1 MSYFDISGAVFN
13 NQLRELETSDPAHAD
28 VFNAVFRQLINNDV
42 ALMEAASMFAG
53 EKNKQAEF
61 ILNLKRTGKKYGVH
75 HSAFD
80 VSPLSA
86 GTRTFDAVGMV
97 AQPSTNT
104 VRGRNDFEGESV
116 FYGLEVN
123 GHVDDAGEFIVEYI
137 KGIDNE
143 FSRTERDT
151 WMLYLTQWINIT
163 IDANG
168 ESLVISDEHHAG
180 FFPEGAA
187 IRTDQT
193 VRPFVA
199 QAKYMAGNGSD
210 GKAASISR
218 VNAAH
223 DQSHNGMIT
232 RFKAKG
238 TQYCGTTAQDKNHM
252 DNLFEVA
259 FATRNS
265 QSIMS
270 GCTSYYNRFY
280 ATVVENDVERIIIS
294 KSDANY
300 LVVGSTV
307 SIGNATALSG
317 NNPTDDRSNA
327 GLHAKANRV
336 IITKIE
342 DYDSNNSAVYVDN
355 GGTKFSTGSTM
366 VGSTEVKTTIV
377 TMPWHT
383 GACDNVLGSCGSPNS
398 NTSGKDPYILFGV
411 EMFLGF
417 YEVISNVILKI
428 SNHVM
433 TACICYDC
441 TKLATSVTSDYVEC
455 GYSIADTQESW
466 KYISELGYDPEN
478 PSVRHGTKVA
488 ASSSTGYA
496 DGQYTNKLDQTS
508 DGLREWLSGGN
519 LNNGSNAGR
528 WYANLNNGL
537 GNSWWN
543 YAARISVRILM
554 CSVFRCPLRWP

>member
-1 MSYFDISGAVFN
+1 
-13 NQLRELETSDPAHAD
+13 
-28 VFNAVFRQLINNDV
+28 
-42 ALMEAASMFAG
+42 
-53 EKNKQAEF
+53 
-61 ILNLKRTGKKYGVH
+61 
-75 HSAFD
+75 
-80 VSPLSA
+80 
-86 GTRTFDAVGMV
+86 MV

-210 GKAASISR
+210 GKAASISG

-259 FATRNS
+259 FATRDS

-270 GCTSYYNRFY
+270 GCTGYYNRFY
-280 ATVVENDVERIIIS
+280 ATVVENNVERIIIS
-294 KSDANY
+294 KSDANN

-317 NNPTDDRSNA
+317 SNPTDDRGNA

-508 DGLREWLSGGN
+508 DGLREWLSGGSLTN
-519 LNNGSNAGR
+519 WSGAGR
-528 WYANLNNGL
+528 WCAGLDGGL
-537 GNSWWN
+537 GYGWWN
-543 YAARISVRILM
+543 YAARLSA
-554 CSVFRCPLRWP
+554 SGRCAKAAA

>member
-86 GTRTFDAVGMV
+86 GTRTLDAVGMV

-210 GKAASISR
+210 GKAASISG

-259 FATRNS
+259 FATRDS

-270 GCTSYYNRFY
+270 GCTGYYNRFY
-280 ATVVENDVERIIIS
+280 ATVVENNVERIIIS
-294 KSDANY
+294 KSDANN

-317 NNPTDDRSNA
+317 SNPTDDRGNA

-428 SNHVM
+428 SNRVM

-508 DGLREWLSGGN
+508 DGLREWLSGGH
-519 LNNGSNAGR
+519 LDDWSTAGR
-528 WYANLNNGL
+528 WVRTCSTG
-537 GNSWWN
+537 
-543 YAARISVRILM
+543 SVPAGGTLPR
-554 CSVFRCPLRWP
+554 VFLLLDAVRKQQRRG